1 MACFSP
7 RMRKAP
13 LSTVGEFSALKR
25 IWPKVVVFAPPSPLG
40 VARRISHH
48 AYRNGREAIG
58 TWAKAAVGNRARRP
72 VVEPDSALVR

>member
-40 VARRISHH
+40 SPDASAITLTATAAKRSGPGLRRRLGIELGDQS
-48 AYRNGREAIG
+48 
-58 TWAKAAVGNRARRP
+58 
-72 VVEPDSALVR
+72 